1 MKKLMDGTGRRASVT
16 MSLTCAIGL
25 LGILIAA
32 PSASGQAAIEQYIP
46 QGNPAG
52 GSGGA
57 SIGPS
62 DSALGPG
69 GAGPAHQIAAKPDS
83 GSRSGGKLPF
93 TDYPVTPFVW
103 VVIAALLVG
112 GLIRVA
118 APVLDRGGAKGA

>member
-1 MKKLMDGTGRRASVT
+1 MAMAPVS
-16 MSLTCAIGL
+16 AIGL

-32 PSASGQAAIEQYIP
+32 PSASGQAAIDEYIP

-62 DSALGPG
+62 NSALGPG
-69 GAGPAHQIAAKPDS
+69 GAGPTHQIAAKPDS

-93 TDYPVTPFVW
+93 TGYPVTPFVW
-103 VVIAALLVG
+103 VVIAALLAGALV
-112 GLIRVA
+112 RVA